1 MISVCMTSYNGKQY
15 IQKQIE
21 TILYNLSEEDELI
34 ISDDGSG
41 DGTIELITS
50 LMEIDSRIRLIAG
63 PKQGVIA
70 NFENAI
76 SSARGEYIYLADQDD
91 LWESDKVAVVQEC
104 FTKQGCMV
112 VVHDADIIN
121 EQDKVMEGSFY
132 ARRNSGAGV
141 VKNIV
146 KNTYIGCCMA
156 FRREILQGIL
166 PIPKNIEMHD
176 QWIGVIGDMMG
187 GAYFCDKVLFHYR
200 RHGANVSSFAHYPI
214 PKMIRNRVVF
224 ITELT
229 KRWMKTKGFKK

>member
-1 MISVCMTSYNGKQY
+1 MTSYNGKQY

-21 TILYNLSEEDELI
+21 TILVNLSEGDELI
-34 ISDDGSG
+34 ISDDGSC
-41 DGTIELITS
+41 DGTIELVTS
-50 LMEIDSRIRLIAG
+50 LMEEDGRIRLIQG

-76 SSARGEYIYLADQDD
+76 LSAKGDYIYLADQDD
-91 LWESDKVAVVQEC
+91 LWEADKVAVVQEC
-104 FTKQGCMV
+104 FQKQNCMV
-112 VVHDADIIN
+112 VVHDANIIN
-121 EQDKVMEGSFY
+121 ELGQVTEESFY
-132 ARRNSGAGV
+132 ARRSSGAGV

-156 FRREILQGIL
+156 FRREVLQGIL

-187 GAYFCDKVLFHYR
+187 KAYFCDKVLFHYR
-200 RHGANVSSFAHYPI
+200 RHGANVSSFNHYPI

-224 ITELT
+224 VVELT

>member
-21 TILYNLSEEDELI
+21 TILVNLSGEDELI
-34 ISDDGSG
+34 ISDDGSS
-41 DGTIELITS
+41 DGTNELIAS
-50 LMEIDSRIRLIAG
+50 LMEQDQRIRLIPG

-76 SSARGEYIYLADQDD
+76 TASRGEYIYLADQDD
-91 LWESDKVAVVQEC
+91 LWAPNKAAVVQEC
-104 FTKQGCMV
+104 FKEHNCMV

-121 EQDKVMEGSFY
+121 EHDEVMESSFY

-141 VKNIV
+141 IKNIA

-156 FRREILQGIL
+156 FRRELLQGIL

-176 QWIGVIGDMMG
+176 QWIGVIGDIIG
-187 GAYFCDKVLFHYR
+187 RAFFCDKVLFHYR
-200 RHGANVSSFAHYPI
+200 RHGANVSSFDHYPI

-224 ITELT
+224 VVELT
-229 KRWMKTKGFKK
+229 KRWVKTKGFRK

>member
-1 MISVCMTSYNGKQY
+1 MTSYNGKQY

-21 TILYNLSEEDELI
+21 TILVNLSEEDELI
-34 ISDDGSG
+34 ISDDGSS

-50 LMEIDSRIRLIAG
+50 FMEKDQRIRLIAG

-76 SSARGEYIYLADQDD
+76 LAARGDYIYLADQDD
-91 LWESDKVAVVQEC
+91 LWEPNKVATVQAC
-104 FTKQGCMV
+104 FQEQNCMV
-112 VVHDADIIN
+112 VVHDADIVN
-121 EQDKVMEGSFY
+121 ELDEVTEGSFY
-132 ARRNSGAGV
+132 ARRSSGPGV

-156 FRREILQGIL
+156 FRREILRGVL

-176 QWIGVIGDMMG
+176 QWIGIIGDIMG
-187 GAYFCDKVLFHYR
+187 DAFFSKQVLFHYR
-200 RHGANVSSFAHYPI
+200 RHGSNVSSFDHYPV

-224 ITELT
+224 VIELI
-229 KRWMKTKGFKK
+229 KRWIKTKGFKK